1 MEKNTFFSFLPL
13 CCSPSPMV
21 LLLIACWV
29 VRKHQAWFTFNIIA
43 RHVCYV
49 HNVQLGKVRNTNK
62 YSALVGTEDPNLIH
76 NEVSF
81 T

>member
-1 MEKNTFFSFLPL
+1 
-13 CCSPSPMV
+13 
-21 LLLIACWV
+21 
-29 VRKHQAWFTFNIIA
+29 
-43 RHVCYV
+43 V

-62 YSALVGTEDPNLIH
+62 YSALVETEGPNLIH